1 MTLTLRIEG
10 SGAVPG
16 GTDRITM
23 MGEALTIGRAPGN
36 DLVLPDPE
44 RVISSRHCVL
54 EARGGDYLLI
64 DISTNGTFVNYA
76 AEAVGPA
83 PIPINNGDVIGVGRY
98 ELRVEI
104 AQAAAARDPY
114 ADLPPPVEVAPLVQ
128 PGRGQ
133 QDIFGPGG
141 EIAPPGGSE
150 ADFLD
155 DLLGDAPAGHAR
167 RTAHDP
173 GPRPEDLLPPDI
185 VGDPLAPDAHEPVPG
200 ASIANHG
207 PGMQDHFAPPQVQ
220 RGAGMAPPAPMPPSQ
235 TPPAPMPPAAPPP
248 EGQFGAPFGGNLLPD
263 DWDDDLGPGS
273 PDLSPP
279 PPQSPPQYSP
289 PQQHRPSAPPPGRA
303 APGQAPDPF
312 SAPAGPPND
321 PFAEPPS
328 APPPSASPPS
338 ASPPSAPTGVPDAMP
353 PAEHRG
359 IPPGPFADPASA
371 AISGAP
377 HLPPS
382 STPPPA
388 PAAPPQPAAPQPA
401 APPQPAAQA
410 TPPATA
416 PTATAPTADMAAA
429 RAFLRAA
436 GMDETAVPD
445 TELEEVMSR
454 LGETFHILVGGL
466 REVLISRAAIKNEF
480 RLTQTVI
487 SIDGNNPLKFSV
499 SAEHAVES
507 MVKPATPGYQPA
519 PVAARE
525 AIDDIKAHE
534 VAMMT
539 GMQAAI
545 DALLKR
551 FDPEKLSGRIERSG
565 LSSLLSNRKARL
577 WDNFEVLYG
586 DIAREAEDDFQALF
600 GREFARAYQAQLK
613 KL

>member
-104 AQAAAARDPY
+104 AQAAPARDPY

-133 QDIFGPGG
+133 QDIFGLGG
-141 EIAPPGGSE
+141 EITPPGASD

-155 DLLGDAPAGHAR
+155 DLLGDAPAGLAR

-185 VGDPLAPDAHEPVPG
+185 VGDPLAPDPHEPAPG
-200 ASIANHG
+200 ASFANHG
-207 PGMQDHFAPPQVQ
+207 PGMQDHFAPPKVHS
-220 RGAGMAPPAPMPPSQ
+220 APDLAPPAPLPPTPQ
-235 TPPAPMPPAAPPP
+235 PPA
-248 EGQFGAPFGGNLLPD
+248 GQTGAPFGGNLLPD
-263 DWDDDLGPGS
+263 DWDDDLGSGPATEGVS
-273 PDLSPP
+273 
-279 PPQSPPQYSP
+279 PQYP
-289 PQQHRPSAPPPGRA
+289 PAAHPPAPPGPGPA
-303 APGQAPDPF
+303 SDPF
-312 SAPAGPPND
+312 GAPAGPPND
-321 PFAEPPS
+321 PFAAPPS
-328 APPPSASPPS
+328 ARQAAPEAMPPAGQPGIQPDPFAEPATAASSGVSSGAYSAAAAPAPTREGEGSPPPQAAQAWPGAAAGGAPPPS
-338 ASPPSAPTGVPDAMP
+338 
-353 PAEHRG
+353 
-359 IPPGPFADPASA
+359 
-371 AISGAP
+371 
-377 HLPPS
+377 PS
-382 STPPPA
+382 SSPPA
-388 PAAPPQPAAPQPA
+388 PPTPADAQPAASPQPAAPS
-401 APPQPAAQA
+401 AQ
-410 TPPATA
+410 
-416 PTATAPTADMAAA
+416 PTADRATDLAAA

-436 GMDETAVPD
+436 GMDENAVPD
-445 TELEEVMSR
+445 AELEEVMTR

-545 DALLKR
+545 DGLLKR